1 MTGSFRG
8 EFSQK
13 VDGKGRVSIPAAF
26 RRHLEDGDPEFRARR
41 EALRGEDDKVKGG
54 ARFVIVYGDARREF
68 LECYTVE
75 GMAALEARILAIPRG
90 TPRRR
95 ALERVFITLS
105 TVAEIDGDGR
115 IVLPQKLREKL
126 ALGEEA
132 VFAGTADTFQIWQ
145 PEAYDRDLA
154 EKAGEEIEGLAPGVD
169 IAALLDRDV

>member
-26 RRHLEDGDPEFRARR
+26 RRHLEEGDPEFRARR
-41 EALRGEDDKVKGG
+41 EALREDDKLKGG
-54 ARFVIVYGDARREF
+54 ARFVIVYGDARRDF
-68 LECYTVE
+68 LECYTVD

-126 ALGEEA
+126 TLGEEA

-145 PEAYDRDLA
+145 PEAYERDVA

-169 IAALLDRDV
+169 VAALLDGDF

>member
-1 MTGSFRG
+1 VTGSFRG

>member
-13 VDGKGRVSIPAAF
+13 VDGKGRLSIPAAF
-26 RRHLEDGDPEFRARR
+26 RRHLEDGDPEYRARR

-90 TPRRR
+90 TPSRR

-126 ALGEEA
+126 GLAEEA

-145 PEAYDRDLA
+145 PEAYERDVA
-154 EKAGEEIEGLAPGVD
+154 EKAEEEIEGLAPGVD
-169 IAALLDRDV
+169 IAALLDRNF